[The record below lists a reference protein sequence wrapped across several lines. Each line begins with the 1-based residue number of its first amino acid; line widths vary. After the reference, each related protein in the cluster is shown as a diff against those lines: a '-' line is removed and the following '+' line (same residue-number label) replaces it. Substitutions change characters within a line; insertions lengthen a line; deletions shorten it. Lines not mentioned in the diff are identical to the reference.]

1 MASKRSATL
10 YNLPLTS
17 ANTEYSQAL
26 PEDTKWFEFQCRT
39 AADVRFAFVTGLV
52 AGSTEPY
59 ITLKSGQS
67 YDSGELY
74 TASKPTLF
82 CASGSAGVVVEII
95 AWT

>member
-1 MASKRSATL
+1 MANKRSATL
-10 YNLPLTS
+10 YNLTLTD

-39 AADVRFAFVTGLV
+39 AADVRFAFTSGLV
-52 AGSTEPY
+52 AGSVAPY

-67 YDSGELY
+67 YDSGALY
-74 TASKPTLF
+74 AASRPTLY